1 MSTATM
7 NAKQEA
13 HELID
18 SMAPDQLTAAVSLLR
33 SMVDPEVQ
41 RLASIPYEDEPISEE
56 EERDAA
62 AAREW
67 LKTHEPIPNEVVLAE
82 YGLTTEDF
90 ERMGRTSLES
100 QAASK

>member
-67 LKTHEPIPNEVVLAE
+67 LKTHEHIPNEVVLAE

>member
-13 HELID
+13 NELID